1 MVNVLVVS
9 KVKIDENTTSLIKIK
24 MMTNILLE
32 KWITLYD
39 LKTGFICSVSNLRHM
54 NTILWIFNKI
64 LKQTNRMDKYYW
76 GISTFG
82 VRLLYK
88 SIKHKT

>member
-32 KWITLYD
+32 K
-39 LKTGFICSVSNLRHM
+39 
-54 NTILWIFNKI
+54 
-64 LKQTNRMDKYYW
+64 
-76 GISTFG
+76 
-82 VRLLYK
+82 
-88 SIKHKT
+88 